1 VTKDK
6 ESKSRKSKESIQKS
20 MQQIIAR
27 AESRKQAGRDEFHAD
42 WQASLELLLL
52 MVEDH
57 LLDNPGQLEPMQI
70 SGREEWGFYVDVLEK
85 LDLPPDTCALFIT
98 PSAFKD
104 MPLPTP
110 PEWEDAGF
118 MAWQR
123 DSCSLLISH
132 CDDRRVIMQATLPG
146 IESVGI
152 DIFDDGAH
160 IADYSYN
167 STDECLEDLSKVVWI
182 YFKPEE
188 NWTDE
193 KTIRYTENWFA
204 KSMYTFGM
212 EDVPIHSEYSYLH
225 NPELIDLS
233 PMESVFKVLKATI
246 PRKHDSLDEFIE
258 FANDLNRD
266 WDLGNP
272 KVTKEGIL
280 AQNEAQCQGLLD
292 LITLEIDQHLDILD
306 SVEGVDLAFRRADN
320 PDYDRAFD
328 EAARAI
334 YESITSRSCPSSLRV
349 E

>member
-1 VTKDK
+1 MTKDK
-6 ESKSRKSKESIQKS
+6 ESKTRKSKESIQKS

-123 DSCSLLISH
+123 DSCSLLVSH
-132 CDDRRVIMQATLPG
+132 CHVRTVIMQVSLPG
-146 IESVGI
+146 LESVGV
-152 DIFDDGAH
+152 DVFDDGAH
-160 IADYSYN
+160 IADYSYD
-167 STDECLEDLSKVVWI
+167 SIDECLEDLSKVVWV

-193 KTIRYTENWFA
+193 KIIRYTENWFA

-280 AQNEAQCQGLLD
+280 AQNEAQCQSLLD
-292 LITLEIDQHLDILD
+292 LVTLEIDQSLDILD
-306 SVEGVDLAFRRADN
+306 SLEGVDLAFRRADN
-320 PDYDRAFD
+320 PAYDSAFD
-328 EAARAI
+328 QAARAI
-334 YESITSRSCPSSLRV
+334 YERITSRPCPESV
-349 E
+349 KIE